1 MADRIPPSPD
11 RAISDNCGSAAILY
25 QRAED
30 SAFHHPAGGY
40 VDIELAGGSVNS
52 DEAFPF
58 QMQNDLL
65 GSFLG

>member
-1 MADRIPPSPD
+1 V
-11 RAISDNCGSAAILY
+11 Y
-25 QRAED
+25 
-30 SAFHHPAGGY
+30 HHPAGSNVG
-40 VDIELAGGSVNS
+40 IELAGGAVDS

>member
-1 MADRIPPSPD
+1 MLKYY
-11 RAISDNCGSAAILY
+11 GSAAILY
-25 QRAED
+25 ERAEN
-30 SAFHHPAGGY
+30 SAGSY
-40 VDIELAGGSVNS
+40 MDIELASGAVDS